1 MRPRQ
6 INLRRHPQSPDTP
19 LVHPLNSINDSLA
32 SFPRQIDRR
41 SSIQRHN
48 IERKFLA
55 SIIYIN
61 YSIYIYYSSIN
72 STMIIERNCF
82 I

>member
-19 LVHPLNSINDSLA
+19 LVHPLNSIDDSLA

-55 SIIYIN
+55 SIIYI
-61 YSIYIYYSSIN
+61 YIYVRSIN

>member
-32 SFPRQIDRR
+32 SFPRQIDALL
-41 SSIQRHN
+41 SN
-48 IERKFLA
+48 D
-55 SIIYIN
+55 IISNESFSRVLYMYVLLIPQ
-61 YSIYIYYSSIN
+61 
-72 STMIIERNCF
+72 
-82 I
+82 

>member
-55 SIIYIN
+55 SIIYVR
-61 YSIYIYYSSIN
+61 SIN
-72 STMIIERNCF
+72 SNDNRKELFYLNKAISLIR
-82 I
+82 

>member
-41 SSIQRHN
+41 FSIQRHN

-55 SIIYIN
+55 SIIYVR
-61 YSIYIYYSSIN
+61 SIN